1 MSVDSIVAG
10 VLTTNVGGTKLD
22 ATTPDASAKDSPEKI
37 RDAASQFEALL
48 IGEVLKTAHEGEGWL
63 GTGDDETSSTT
74 MGLADQFLAQSM
86 AKNGGLGLARM
97 IGAGLAR
104 RAAE

>member
-1 MSVDSIVAG
+1 MNTDSIAAG
-10 VLTTNVGGTKLD
+10 VLTSNVAG
-22 ATTPDASAKDSPEKI
+22 ATPDATNKNSPEKI

-48 IGEVLKTAHEGEGWL
+48 IGEVLKTAHEDGGWM
-63 GTGDDETSSTT
+63 GTGEDETASTT

-97 IGAGLAR
+97 VAAGLAR
-104 RAAE
+104 KAAE

>member
-1 MSVDSIVAG
+1 MSADSIVAG
-10 VLTTNVGGTKLD
+10 VLTTNVAG
-22 ATTPDASAKDSPEKI
+22 TTPDTSAKNTPEKI

-63 GTGDDETSSTT
+63 GTGEDETSSTT

-97 IGAGLAR
+97 VADGLAR

>member
-1 MSVDSIVAG
+1 MSIDSIVAG
-10 VLTTNVGGTKLD
+10 VLTTNVGG
-22 ATTPDASAKDSPEKI
+22 ATPDANAKDTPEKI

>member
-1 MSVDSIVAG
+1 MSVDSIAAG
-10 VLTTNVGGTKLD
+10 VLTTNLSG
-22 ATTPDASAKDSPEKI
+22 ASPDPTAKDSPEKI

-63 GTGDDETSSTT
+63 GTGEDETASTT

-86 AKNGGLGLARM
+86 AKNGGLGLASM
-97 IGAGLAR
+97 VANGLAKR
-104 RAAE
+104 VTEP

>member
-10 VLTTNVGGTKLD
+10 VLTTNIGG
-22 ATTPDASAKDSPEKI
+22 TTPDAAAKDTPEKI

-48 IGEVLKTAHEGEGWL
+48 IGEVLKTAHDGEGWL
-63 GTGDDETSSTT
+63 GTGEDETASTT